1 MTIREF
7 YVQRRKAETPLFL
20 EALRALPEDSLD
32 YKPADASPTA
42 RQIVWVMTRQ
52 LKSCIDIIKDGKTEW
67 KESEPPAL
75 QQMLE
80 KFEVWSKDLVES
92 VEKMTDADWGR
103 KAEFYYQGKLMKNDP
118 IGPFI
123 WAMLFDEIHHRGQL
137 TAYLRPMGGKVPA
150 IYGPSADAQPK
161 TMAIGG

>member
-20 EALRALPEDSLD
+20 EVLRALPEDRLD
-32 YKPADASPTA
+32 YSPADKSPTA
-42 RQIVWVMTRQ
+42 KGIAWVMTRQ
-52 LKSCIDIIKDGKTEW
+52 LRSCIEIIKDGKTEW
-67 KESEPPAL
+67 KNSEPPAWDEL
-75 QQMLE
+75 LE
-80 KFEVWSKDLVES
+80 KFETWSSELIDS
-92 VEKMTDADWGR
+92 VDNMSDADLDR

-150 IYGPSADAQPK
+150 VYGPSADAQPK

>member
-1 MTIREF
+1 MNIREF

-20 EALRALPEDSLD
+20 EAFRALPEDKLD
-32 YKPADASPTA
+32 YKPASASPTA

-52 LKSCIDIIKDGKTEW
+52 LKSCIDIIKEGKTEW
-67 KESEPPAL
+67 KESEPPPL
-75 QQMLE
+75 DQMVRN
-80 KFEVWSKDLVES
+80 FEAWSKQLIDS
-92 VEKMTDADWGR
+92 VENLSDADWDR
-103 KAEFYYQGKLMKNDP
+103 KAEFYFKGKLMKTDP

>member
-7 YVQRRKAETPLFL
+7 YVQRRRAETPLFL
-20 EALRALPEDSLD
+20 EALRALPEDNLD

-67 KESEPPAL
+67 KESEPPAFP
-75 QQMLE
+75 QMLE

-92 VEKMTDADWGR
+92 VEKMTDADWDR

-118 IGPFI
+118 
-123 WAMLFDEIHHRGQL
+123 
-137 TAYLRPMGGKVPA
+137 
-150 IYGPSADAQPK
+150 
-161 TMAIGG
+161 

>member
-20 EALRALPEDSLD
+20 ETLRALPEDKLD
-32 YKPADASPTA
+32 YRPADKSPTA

-52 LKSCIDIIKDGKTEW
+52 LRSCIDIIEDGKTEW
-67 KESEPPAL
+67 KDSDPPPFE
-75 QQMLE
+75 QMVRN
-80 KFEVWSKDLVES
+80 FEEWSKTLIES
-92 VEKMTDADWGR
+92 VENMTNADWDR
-103 KAEFYYQGKLMKNDP
+103 RAEFYYQGKLMKKDP

>member
-20 EALRALPEDSLD
+20 EALRALPEDKLD
-32 YKPADASPTA
+32 YKPADASPSA
-42 RQIVWVMTRQ
+42 GQIVWVMTRQ
-52 LKSCIDIIKDGKTEW
+52 LKNCIDIITEGKTEW
-67 KESEPPAL
+67 KESEPPSL
-75 QQMLE
+75 NEMIQ
-80 KFEVWSKDLVES
+80 KFEDWSKTLIES
-92 VEKMTDADWGR
+92 IERMTDEDWDR
-103 KAEFYYQGKLMKNDP
+103 KAEFYFQGKLVKNDP

-150 IYGPSADAQPK
+150 IYGPSADAKPK

>member
-7 YVQRRKAETPLFL
+7 YVQRRKAETPLFM
-20 EALRALPEDSLD
+20 EVLRALPAEQLD
-32 YKPADASPTA
+32 YKPADKSPSA
-42 RQIVWVMTRQ
+42 KEIAWVMTRQ
-52 LKSCIDIIKDGKTEW
+52 LKSCSDIITEGKTEW
-67 KESEPPAL
+67 KDSEAPAWNDLL
-75 QQMLE
+75 QNFENWSAKLIENVEQMSDSDLE
-80 KFEVWSKDLVES
+80 
-92 VEKMTDADWGR
+92 R

-118 IGPFI
+118 IGPFL